1 MPSIQRHDAQVRMS
15 KAVIHGDTIYLCGQT
30 AGGSDATDIS
40 AQTQVALERV
50 EALLNELNSSK
61 SHILSALLHIKSMGD
76 FAAMNAV
83 WDAWL
88 PAGCAPARS
97 TVQADLARPEL
108 LFEVTVV
115 AAKAV

>member
-1 MPSIQRHDAQVRMS
+1 MPTIQRHDTQVRMS

-50 EALLNELNSSK
+50 ENLLNELNSSK
-61 SHILSALLHIKSMGD
+61 SHILSALLHIKSMDD

-88 PAGCAPARS
+88 PAGGAPARS
-97 TVQADLARPEL
+97 TVQGELASPEL
-108 LFEVTVV
+108 LFEVTVGD
-115 AAKAV
+115 ARAW